1 MERVTG
7 LKNILGALPAARST
21 YPDGLTER
29 EVEVLRSVVA
39 GMTDREIA
47 GELII
52 SINTVGNH
60 VRSILNK
67 TSAANRTEAARYAI
81 RHGLA

>member
-1 MERVTG
+1 MV
-7 LKNILGALPAARST
+7 A
-21 YPDGLTER
+21 
-29 EVEVLRSVVA
+29 A

-47 GELII
+47 AELII

-67 TSAANRTEAARYAI
+67 TNAANRTEAAAYAS
-81 RHGLA
+81 RRGLLSDPGDSIVAG